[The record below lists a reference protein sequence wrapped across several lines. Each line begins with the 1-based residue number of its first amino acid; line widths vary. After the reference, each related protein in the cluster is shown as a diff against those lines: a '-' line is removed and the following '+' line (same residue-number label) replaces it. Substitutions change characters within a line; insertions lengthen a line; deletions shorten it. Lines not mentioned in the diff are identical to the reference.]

1 MPINRNIFASLNN
14 EIIDDQQQA
23 KLARLLRRS
32 KTKSVLTIIGLTT
45 LVVCILWWLIF
56 FRNENFNTAVWT
68 LIIGGSQ

>member
-32 KTKSVLTIIGLTT
+32 KTKSVLTVVGLTT
-45 LVVCILWWLIF
+45 LVVSFLWWLILF
-56 FRNENFNTAVWT
+56 LFENFNTAVWT